1 MVNLRPDEDWPDTD
15 NVIVD
20 QERILRIIKRIAN
33 DIDELAR
40 ARRVADLSSS
50 TADVNP
56 RLFRRRQL
64 GEAPIEAPTGPMSIP
79 QGHRAWDKYEKR
91 LKRAGLPIP
100 ENPYR
105 FLIVHKSERLSV
117 RFYPFRELTS
127 LSTT

>member
-15 NVIVD
+15 NIIVD
-20 QERILRIIKRIAN
+20 QERILRIIKRIAK

-50 TADVNP
+50 TGDVDP
-56 RLFRRRQL
+56 RLFRRRGL
-64 GEAPIEAPTGPMSIP
+64 GEAPTGPMSIL
-79 QGHRAWDKYEKR
+79 QGHRTWDEYKKC

-117 RFYPFRELTS
+117 RFFPNSVLTPHKAF
-127 LSTT
+127 